1 MYTSVTFRDRLK
13 PRNLTSTNETTG
25 YQRTASLFYLW
36 RLPLDERDSQIY
48 RTYNTELNETC
59 FTVSGLPDG
68 PRLSRVSNKGFGIQ
82 FFKDKFIDN
91 GKSLQLFLRG
101 KSCTAPSGKLI
112 SFHPT
117 N

>member
-13 PRNLTSTNETTG
+13 PRNLSTTNETTG

-36 RLPLDERDSQIY
+36 RLPLDERDNQIS
-48 RTYNTELNETC
+48 RTYSTELNETC

-68 PRLSRVSNKGFGIQ
+68 SRLNRVSKEGFGVP

-91 GKSLQLFLRG
+91 GKSLQLFFKG
-101 KSCTAPSGKLI
+101 KILYSPLWEIDII
-112 SFHPT
+112 SPY
-117 N
+117 